1 LAYARLGLAISR
13 SRTRNTAERNRIKR
27 IVRESFRRHQR
38 DLSGFDLVVTARKPL
53 TRIASRHIAEALAGH
68 WHRLG
73 AHGPEN
79 MNNDSDRKA

>member
-1 LAYARLGLAISR
+1 LGLAISR
-13 SRTRNTAERNRIKR
+13 SRTRNAAERNRIKR
-27 IVRESFRRHQR
+27 IVRESFRQHQR
-38 DLSGFDLVVTARKPL
+38 DLSGLDLVVTARKPL

-73 AHGPEN
+73 AHGSEN